1 MLLLLYSSMHYL
13 SLNYDHFNVFSDIE
27 YFDSIFPF
35 LIVSV
40 RPRQDLACGILVFF
54 RRFEE
59 LYFFFT
65 SASIFENVPMIAE
78 IDRWV

>member
-1 MLLLLYSSMHYL
+1 MHYL
-13 SLNYDHFNVFSDIE
+13 SLNYDHLNVFSDVE
-27 YFDSIFPF
+27 YFDLTFRF
-35 LIVSV
+35 LIVNV

-54 RRFEE
+54 FRRFEE
-59 LYFFFT
+59 LCFFYFT